1 MSNDSKLIK
10 RDYRIQVRL
19 TTEMHNRLLN
29 ISEKYATPLATLAAV
44 AIAEF
49 VIKKES
55 EYRVIDLL
63 GPQMAHAMQA
73 EFKKLVGEE

>member
-1 MSNDSKLIK
+1 
-10 RDYRIQVRL
+10 
-19 TTEMHNRLLN
+19 MHNRLSN

-55 EYRVIDLL
+55 EYRVIDAL
-63 GPQMAHAMQA
+63 GPQMAQAMQD
-73 EFKKLVGEE
+73 ELKKLIGEE